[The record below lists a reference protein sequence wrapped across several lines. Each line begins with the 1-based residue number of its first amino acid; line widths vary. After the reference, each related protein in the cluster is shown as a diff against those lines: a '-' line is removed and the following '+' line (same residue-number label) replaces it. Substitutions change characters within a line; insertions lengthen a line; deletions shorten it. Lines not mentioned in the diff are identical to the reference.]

1 MIKDKIKDK
10 SDGNKRKG
18 TASFSPEKR
27 AKMLEKSLETRR
39 RKKAEKELS
48 AESASKLRKK
58 AQELRS
64 QAEKLEQEADEMD
77 GQKSSDKYRKKYE
90 SELSEKI
97 TEVFGGT
104 VSPQYMK
111 QMIAHAILRKKS
123 VDEIVTPT
131 MYHMDILID
140 PETSVPDKKEAA
152 RILTTLQSAKPAIV
166 EDQVEVLGSVQA
178 EFDNLEKK
186 RINSAPKR

>member
-77 GQKSSDKYRKKYE
+77 G
-90 SELSEKI
+90 
-97 TEVFGGT
+97 
-104 VSPQYMK
+104 
-111 QMIAHAILRKKS
+111 
-123 VDEIVTPT
+123 EI
-131 MYHMDILID
+131 
-140 PETSVPDKKEAA
+140 
-152 RILTTLQSAKPAIV
+152 RI
-166 EDQVEVLGSVQA
+166 
-178 EFDNLEKK
+178 
-186 RINSAPKR
+186 

>member
-1 MIKDKIKDK
+1 MV
-10 SDGNKRKG
+10 
-18 TASFSPEKR
+18 
-27 AKMLEKSLETRR
+27 
-39 RKKAEKELS
+39 
-48 AESASKLRKK
+48 
-58 AQELRS
+58 
-64 QAEKLEQEADEMD
+64 
-77 GQKSSDKYRKKYE
+77 KYE